1 MQPPKPFYI
10 VAIPEGIIMNKLL
23 KLQKLISRKFKM
35 YTEPYPTLHLT
46 VGILSHN
53 QKFEHAVPVLHEMI
67 RSLPSFPVRIQ
78 GESCFRAPF
87 LSVGVDIQS
96 QPLSFLAGKLEG
108 TLLKA
113 GFFPHSFSRWD
124 FHISL
129 VSPHFA
135 GRQWS
140 NAEFNQAC
148 EIVKRHA
155 PAGVA
160 HVYRLELWEP
170 NFPPLNI
177 LGQFTLE
184 GRDV

>member
-1 MQPPKPFYI
+1 MQTPKPFYI
-10 VAIPEGIIMNKLL
+10 VAIPEGIIMSELL

-46 VGILSHN
+46 VGILKN
-53 QKFEHAVPVLHEMI
+53 DQKLELAVPVLLDTI
-67 RSLPSFPVRIQ
+67 NSLSPFSVRIQ
-78 GESCFRAPF
+78 GKSCFKAPF

-96 QPLSFLAGKLEG
+96 HPLSYLAGKLEG

-113 GFFPHSFSRWD
+113 GFSPHSFSRWD

-148 EIVKRHA
+148 EIVKRYA
-155 PAGVA
+155 QVGIA
-160 HVYRLELWEP
+160 HISRLELWAP
-170 NFPPLNI
+170 DFPPLNI
-177 LGQFTLE
+177 LGQFTLK
-184 GRDV
+184 GADS